1 MSVHPN
7 HLRFRVPGEETPLG
21 PTNSSFANHL
31 IQYKYFVPLALIW
44 YYNIFLWP
52 LAFHFFHFFW
62 LIYFCGAFFSFFF
75 FFFSFFFL
83 LNNTFLSC
91 SFAPLHK
98 RERKRKVLTHYKAPI
113 KEEALTSTTPFLSF
127 FQQNHGVTK
136 WITVSINAHTHNF
149 LRNYYQRRGTP
160 TLHSLTIIKPQLK
173 PTKSM
178 HQKARY
184 GLYMH

>member
-21 PTNSSFANHL
+21 PTNLSFANHL
-31 IQYKYFVPLALIW
+31 TQYKHFVPLALIW

-52 LAFHFFHFFW
+52 LAFS
-62 LIYFCGAFFSFFF
+62 FFSFFF
-75 FFFSFFFL
+75 GSFTFVFLFFFL
-83 LNNTFLSC
+83 FFLNNTCLSGA
-91 SFAPLHK
+91 FAPLHK
-98 RERKRKVLTHYKAPI
+98 RERKRKVLTHYKEPI
-113 KEEALTSTTPFLSF
+113 KEETLTSTTPFLSF

-136 WITVSINAHTHNF
+136 WITLSINAHTHNF

-160 TLHSLTIIKPQLK
+160 TLHSLIIIKPQLK

-178 HQKARY
+178 HQIARY